1 MGVLRYWSYSNP
13 SLFLDFGSP
22 KENLGG

>member
-1 MGVLRYWSYSNP
+1 LRYWSYSNP